1 MNKREVTR
9 FTREEIANRVKE
21 LGKQISKDY
30 AEKEGYAVK
39 MKEYKKS
46 PELFKGS
53 IADLTGVLRLAITGR
68 QNAPDLWA
76 VQQLLGLE
84 KVKERIIKYT
94 DYLS

>member
-1 MNKREVTR
+1 MEFYNFSDDNSLWFER
-9 FTREEIANRVKE
+9 I
-21 LGKQISKDY
+21 KDY

-68 QNAPDLWA
+68 QNAPDLWT
-76 VQQLLGLE
+76 VQQLLGFE
-84 KVKERIIKYT
+84 KVQKRIIKYME
-94 DYLS
+94 YLS

>member
-1 MNKREVTR
+1 
-9 FTREEIANRVKE
+9 
-21 LGKQISKDY
+21 
-30 AEKEGYAVK
+30 

-53 IADLTGVLRLAITGR
+53 IADLTSVLRIAITGR